1 MNGFTLRDVLSLV
14 DGLIVREQCE
24 RDGCEG
30 EKNESET
37 NEEESEENE
46 EKENEEKENKEKE
59 VDDTRYGTKSNGE
72 IRINETNATI
82 LGLALGSTFT
92 TAMEMVGNQA
102 VAVVLFA
109 TGEEVTTSLTAAS
122 LTAASLAAKS
132 ANSSSLAPANSANLS
147 LASAAFLAHETDT
160 NNRYICFSGVPA
172 LTVSDKHCTHVVD
185 LTAWYCTCSHSQI
198 CAHLVAAAIAVR
210 NRLVSARHRTCPSL
224 PLGPITGAL
233 NDILFS

>member
-1 MNGFTLRDVLSLV
+1 M
-14 DGLIVREQCE
+14 REECE

-46 EKENEEKENKEKE
+46 EKENKETADEE
-59 VDDTRYGTKSNGE
+59 VTRYGTKSNGE

-109 TGEEVTTSLTAAS
+109 TGEEATTSLTAAS
-122 LTAASLAAKS
+122 LTATLAAKS

-147 LASAAFLAHETDT
+147 LASAFLAHETDT
-160 NNRYICFSGVPA
+160 NNRYPICSGVPA
-172 LTVSDKHCTHVVD
+172 LTVNDKHCTHVVD

>member
-1 MNGFTLRDVLSLV
+1 MNGYTLRDVLSLV
-14 DGLIVREQCE
+14 DGLIVREECE
-24 RDGCEG
+24 DGGSEKEN
-30 EKNESET
+30 EKNEESET
-37 NEEESEENE
+37 NKANGNGSDIENE
-46 EKENEEKENKEKE
+46 ERENEVKEDETENEG
-59 VDDTRYGTKSNGE
+59 DRGYGTKSLNGE

-92 TAMEMVGNQA
+92 TAMELVGNQA

-109 TGEEVTTSLTAAS
+109 TGEITATANSATLTA
-122 LTAASLAAKS
+122 KS
-132 ANSSSLAPANSANLS
+132 SANSANLS
-147 LASAAFLAHETDT
+147 LTAAAYLAHLETDYT
-160 NNRYICFSGVPA
+160 NNRYPICVGVPA
-172 LTVSDKHCTHVVD
+172 LTVNYKHCTHVVD
-185 LTAWYCTCSHSQI
+185 LTAWYCTCYTPY